1 MTCPKQ
7 KTCDE
12 QGVCQALQNCPQCR
26 APYPF
31 APGVIDGPAE
41 YMSISRTE
49 TLALSVLVLFFFMT
63 LLVILG
69 IIFGCIN
76 LLELPFW
83 MGFR

>member
-1 MTCPKQ
+1 MKPPKQ

-12 QGVCQALQNCPQCR
+12 QGVCQALENCSQCR

-31 APGVIDGPAE
+31 APGIIEGPAE
-41 YMSISRTE
+41 YTHVSRTE
-49 TLALSVLVLFFFMT
+49 TLALSLLVLFFFMT

-76 LLELPFW
+76 LLEFPFLR
-83 MGFR
+83 GFR